1 MQSPAGAT
9 STRSGFTTAEAPRE
23 EDLYKCVHCGFCLN
37 ACPTYLATG
46 LESESPRGR
55 IAMMKAVNEGRL
67 EIGPSVI
74 PSWELCLQC
83 RACEDA
89 CPSNV
94 PFGRLME
101 SVRLEIKPAARR
113 PRHARFARR
122 VGFGILLQ
130 RPRLLRAYATGIKLY
145 QRSGIRSVVRA
156 TGILRLLP
164 GNQVALDRYLPELRT
179 KFFAASNQTAT
190 PLASERKAK
199 VALLAGCVMPLMH
212 GPTMEA
218 AMRVLRRNGI
228 EVIVPQGQA
237 CCGALNVHAG
247 ERETAREMARRN
259 IDSFLDLDI
268 DAVITASGGCGTQM
282 KDYGELLAGVRDYAV
297 KAVRLAGMT

>member
-1 MQSPAGAT
+1 MQSTAN
-9 STRSGFTTAEAPRE
+9 TRSKTSGFTTPEAPRE

-55 IAMMKAVNEGRL
+55 LAMMKAVNEGRL
-67 EIGPSVI
+67 EIGPAVI

-94 PFGRLME
+94 PYGSLME
-101 SVRLEIKPAARR
+101 SVRFEIKTVARR
-113 PRHARFARR
+113 PRYARFARR

-145 QRSGIRSVVRA
+145 QRSGMRRVVRA

-164 GNQVALDRYLPELRT
+164 RPSPTLPARGPANPRAPCPCLRGWSHPAHYLR
-179 KFFAASNQTAT
+179 
-190 PLASERKAK
+190 
-199 VALLAGCVMPLMH
+199 
-212 GPTMEA
+212 
-218 AMRVLRRNGI
+218 
-228 EVIVPQGQA
+228 
-237 CCGALNVHAG
+237 
-247 ERETAREMARRN
+247 
-259 IDSFLDLDI
+259 
-268 DAVITASGGCGTQM
+268 
-282 KDYGELLAGVRDYAV
+282 
-297 KAVRLAGMT
+297 